1 MTDVSK
7 YTRQTVTE
15 VRSWV
20 PGKLF
25 SLRVTRDPAFV
36 FKAGQFARVGLPGT
50 ALPGAAAGNPA
61 ASDAT
66 AAPDAPGTSAA
77 SPTGA
82 ASATADAAPTLWRAY
97 SMVSGPLED
106 ALEFFSIV
114 VPEGEFSPR
123 LARLREGDSLYIE
136 KNPYGFLTI
145 DRFFPTQA
153 APAGQDIDA
162 TGAAPTAS
170 EATPSGGTTP
180 AMSAMLAA
188 PDLTRTQPDLW
199 LLATGTGL
207 SAYLSILRDPATW
220 TSFRRIIV
228 VHGVRHAEE
237 LAYREEIE
245 SWSSLPEFA
254 AIHRADPRKLIYL
267 AIATREALPG
277 MPSERLTTLIAD
289 GRLEQLAGERLDPKL
304 AKVMLCGNPAMLS
317 AARKLLGEMGFAPGR
332 RGIPGNLAVENYW

>member
-25 SLRVTRDPAFV
+25 SLRVTRDPAFA
-36 FKAGQFARVGLPGT
+36 FKAGQFARVGLP
-50 ALPGAAAGNPA
+50 AAADTEP
-61 ASDAT
+61 
-66 AAPDAPGTSAA
+66 
-77 SPTGA
+77 
-82 ASATADAAPTLWRAY
+82 DAAPTLWRAY

-123 LARLREGDSLYIE
+123 LAQLRVGDNLYIE

-145 DRFFPTQA
+145 DRFFPAAAPSTEQDAADA
-153 APAGQDIDA
+153 APAAAAAAASASVAAAGA
-162 TGAAPTAS
+162 T
-170 EATPSGGTTP
+170 
-180 AMSAMLAA
+180 LAA
-188 PDLTRTQPDLW
+188 PAPAGAQQEPQPGQQPDLW

-245 SWSSLPEFA
+245 SWSTLPEFA

-304 AKVMLCGNPAMLS
+304 AKVMLCGNPEMLS

>member
-36 FKAGQFARVGLPGT
+36 FKAGQFARVGLPVTG
-50 ALPGAAAGNPA
+50 LPDAGAAPGAPGANAAHSAGAAA
-61 ASDAT
+61 DAV
-66 AAPDAPGTSAA
+66 
-77 SPTGA
+77 
-82 ASATADAAPTLWRAY
+82 PTLWRAY

-123 LARLREGDSLYIE
+123 LAQLREGDSLYIE

-145 DRFFPTQA
+145 DRFFPAQPAQAEQNPDAADA
-153 APAGQDIDA
+153 APDA
-162 TGAAPTAS
+162 ALATAVAKPA
-170 EATPSGGTTP
+170 ATPAAGAT
-180 AMSAMLAA
+180 LAA
-188 PDLTRTQPDLW
+188 PDLAQTQPDLW

-228 VHGVRHAEE
+228 VHGVRHAAE

-304 AKVMLCGNPAMLS
+304 ARVMLCGNPEMLT

>member
-36 FKAGQFARVGLPGT
+36 FKAGQFARVGLPGAALPGT
-50 ALPGAAAGNPA
+50 GLPGAA
-61 ASDAT
+61 SDT
-66 AAPDAPGTSAA
+66 PDANAAGT
-77 SPTGA
+77 TTDG
-82 ASATADAAPTLWRAY
+82 APTLWRAY

-123 LARLREGDSLYIE
+123 LAQLREGDSLYIE

-145 DRFFPTQA
+145 DRFFPAQTAQAEQNTDAADA
-153 APAGQDIDA
+153 APA
-162 TGAAPTAS
+162 AAL
-170 EATPSGGTTP
+170 ATPPGSTP
-180 AMSAMLAA
+180 AAGATLAA
-188 PDLTRTQPDLW
+188 TDLTQTQPDLW

-289 GRLEQLAGERLDPKL
+289 GRLEQLAGERLDPKK
-304 AKVMLCGNPAMLS
+304 AKVMLCGNPEMLA

>member
-25 SLRVTRDPAFV
+25 SLRVTRDPAYL
-36 FKAGQFARVGLPGT
+36 FKAGQFARVGLP
-50 ALPGAAAGNPA
+50 AA
-61 ASDAT
+61 DD
-66 AAPDAPGTSAA
+66 PDGP
-77 SPTGA
+77 
-82 ASATADAAPTLWRAY
+82 PTLWRAY

-106 ALEFFSIV
+106 ALEFYSIV

-123 LARLREGDSLYIE
+123 LAQLRVGDNLYVE
-136 KNPYGFLTI
+136 KTPYGFLTI
-145 DRFFPTQA
+145 DRFFPAATSSAPPEAAALEAPTA
-153 APAGQDIDA
+153 APAAGA
-162 TGAAPTAS
+162 TL
-170 EATPSGGTTP
+170 ATRETK
-180 AMSAMLAA
+180 
-188 PDLTRTQPDLW
+188 PDLW

-228 VHGVRHAEE
+228 VHGVRRAEE

-245 SWSSLPEFA
+245 SWSRQPEFA
-254 AIHRADPRKLIYL
+254 PIYRADPRKLIYL

-289 GRLEQLAGERLDPKL
+289 GRLEQLAGERLDPKS
-304 AKVMLCGNPAMLS
+304 AKVMLCGNPDMLS